1 MSQAPRRLAHYLPYS
16 TAMRYDRFIQ
26 PALAAAA
33 ALLVCIL
40 LPVSAA
46 AQAGGAGL
54 RAGVSADPDQF
65 VFGGHYDS
73 GRIAGDLSF
82 RPNVE
87 VGIGDDL
94 TTVAGNFEFAW
105 WIPLRG
111 SAASIYAG
119 GGPSINFYR
128 WDDGNDDSDSDTEPG
143 FNLLVGVGHRSG
155 LFGEFKIGLID
166 SPELKFT
173 VGYSWR

>member
-1 MSQAPRRLAHYLPYS
+1 MRCDRLA
-16 TAMRYDRFIQ
+16 R
-26 PALAAAA
+26 PALVAGA
-33 ALLVCIL
+33 IL
-40 LPVSAA
+40 FACVLFPAPAA

-65 VFGGHYDS
+65 VFGGHFDT
-73 GRIAGDLSF
+73 GRLAGDLSF
-82 RPNVE
+82 RPNLE
-87 VGIGDDL
+87 VGVGDNL
-94 TTVAGNFEFAW
+94 TTVTGNFEFVW

-111 SAASIYAG
+111 SAASVYAG
-119 GGPSINFYR
+119 GGPAINFYR
-128 WDDGNDDSDSDTEPG
+128 WDDGDDSDTDTEPG
-143 FNLLVGVGHRSG
+143 FNLLVGLGHRSG